1 MVTTGIFSHEHL
13 SDLKTALGVYAQ
25 RHGVVSENI
34 ANVETSGYK
43 TRELRFEDLLS
54 GARLRLAGARTQSG
68 HLPLGARRLDDA
80 TPEVRPSATDYD
92 NGTNNVDIDAQMA
105 DLATN
110 DLSFRL
116 ATRLLSM
123 RYGMLRGAIRGRASG
138 A

>member
-34 ANVETSGYK
+34 ANVETTGYQA
-43 TRELRFEDLLS
+43 RELRFEDLLS
-54 GARLRLAGARTQSG
+54 GARLRLGGARTQEG
-68 HLPLGARRLDDA
+68 HLPLGARRLDQA
-80 TPEVRPSATDYD
+80 QPEVRAADNDYD
-92 NGTNNVDIDAQMA
+92 NGTNNVDIDVQMT

-110 DLSFRL
+110 DLSYRL

-123 RYGMLRGAIRGRASG
+123 RYGMLRSAIRGRASG
-138 A
+138 V